1 MEPSPSLLSFEVKIT
16 LRLEE
21 FALILCVPCHG
32 VCVFTSEWAI
42 SSLPNSVDSNP
53 DIYPPPHE
61 DPLLI
66 HDALFYPRP
75 PSKTKLKT
83 NVKKWEIILSE
94 NAISLTGNKDHPN
107 ACLCYMLY
115 CLTIGRQFNLAY
127 YIANRMISVTKS
139 ADMTL
144 PYGMLLTRLV
154 EHVRVFSTW
163 MAYGGNT
170 RDLDSFREKKR
181 QDYGPTSNQISLKSS
196 AQRLET
202 VSQA

>member
-75 PSKTKLKT
+75 PSKTNKVKGVDIIPNPLQMDISELKT

-154 EHVRVFSTW
+154 EHVRVTH
-163 MAYGGNT
+163 
-170 RDLDSFREKKR
+170 
-181 QDYGPTSNQISLKSS
+181 
-196 AQRLET
+196 
-202 VSQA
+202 